1 MPRNG
6 MTDDEKG
13 RLKSSHATLV
23 EELMKQGIEKLLDRC
38 LQVDLLTDNQYEDLL
53 ESQTTKDNKAR
64 KFLNMVKKSRKKDAF
79 DLLCKSLKEAD
90 FDYAAGLPAPSS
102 ITPEF
107 HRTLS
112 RDNAH
117 VSLYV
122 CRLLTSSG
130 FFDLSV
136 VYYNFQPVVTK

>member
-1 MPRNG
+1 

-13 RLKSSHATLV
+13 RFQSNHFALV
-23 EELMKQGIEKLLDRC
+23 EELAKPGMDKLLDMC
-38 LQVDLLTDNQYEDLL
+38 FQVGLLTENQYEDFLK
-53 ESQTTKDNKAR
+53 SPATADNKAR